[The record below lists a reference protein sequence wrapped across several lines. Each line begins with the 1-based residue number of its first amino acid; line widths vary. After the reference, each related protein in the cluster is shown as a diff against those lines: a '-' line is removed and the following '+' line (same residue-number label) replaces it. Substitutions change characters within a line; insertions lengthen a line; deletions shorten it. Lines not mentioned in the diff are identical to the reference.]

1 MRDHS
6 PVKLRNEINIKID
19 NSNRDKKV
27 KRKSKPRHHKTEEEA
42 IHELD
47 NLYYDNHAILTQ
59 HNQQQSGGSGGSI
72 ILPDSINKSEH
83 QLTSYNNKEPSQ
95 NYNPN
100 TNPNSY
106 SNFFNS
112 LMSQLKNSSSS
123 SINTELGKQEAS
135 PSSEYN
141 PYYTNPSSIIN
152 GKPKKPTKPRIYVS
166 TGNRRGRP
174 SKKTEKPNEPSGTEK
189 PNEPSATEEVKFE
202 SPDQQTGQ
210 ASHSIFDNP
219 ESKPIIETEP
229 IITEPEEPIK
239 YIPKSQKYKNTK
251 SKKSTGIFFPDKNV
265 NIPPVEKL
273 KKSKASKKAEA
284 EKAKKEEL

>member
-19 NSNRDKKV
+19 NSNRDKKI
-27 KRKSKPRHHKTEEEA
+27 KRKSKPRHHMTEEEA

-59 HNQQQSGGSGGSI
+59 HNQGQARGSGGSI
-72 ILPDSINKSEH
+72 ILPDSINKSEQ

-100 TNPNSY
+100 TNPNLY
-106 SNFFNS
+106 SNYFNS
-112 LMSQLKNSSSS
+112 LMNQLKNSSSS
-123 SINTELGKQEAS
+123 SINTELAKQEPS

-152 GKPKKPTKPRIYVS
+152 AKSKKPTKPRIYVS

-174 SKKTEKPNEPSGTEK
+174 SKKTEKPNEPSV
-189 PNEPSATEEVKFE
+189 TEEVKFE
-202 SPDQQTGQ
+202 SPVQQTGQ

-219 ESKPIIETEP
+219 ESQPNIQTEP
-229 IITEPEEPIK
+229 TITEPEEPEKITKIFRPKTGKKKIK
-239 YIPKSQKYKNTK
+239 TTSIIS
-251 SKKSTGIFFPDKNV
+251 SPDRNV
-265 NIPPVEKL
+265 NIPPVGEL
-273 KKSKASKKAEA
+273 KISKASKKA
-284 EKAKKEEL
+284 KEQKDEL